1 MVKGC
6 IFYGFVAIK
15 ILAPAVGAVWTQDV
29 AGEHCYQVLK
39 EQQKRHLNL
48 IWIDESSKYL
58 ARFFVFRKGMVSG
71 IPITTGHMFLKCG
84 WKSTFNDKL
93 LDM

>member
-29 AGEHCYQVLK
+29 AGEHCYIILK
-39 EQQKRHLNL
+39 EQ
-48 IWIDESSKYL
+48 
-58 ARFFVFRKGMVSG
+58 RKKD
-71 IPITTGHMFLKCG
+71 TWT
-84 WKSTFNDKL
+84 
-93 LDM
+93 